1 MHLLWGCSMTE
12 NLTSVFI
19 AFMKRTLMIVCNNYE
34 RSFDE
39 LLKDNYGT
47 AFQPKFKIYFHDDRP
62 RFYYER
68 SRFS

>member
-1 MHLLWGCSMTE
+1 
-12 NLTSVFI
+12 
-19 AFMKRTLMIVCNNYE
+19 MIVCSNYE

-47 AFQPKFKIYFHDDRP
+47 AFQPKCEIYFHDDRP